1 MAGKRKYNFT
11 QEQKQDMVR
20 MYECGIKNKD
30 IMESY
35 GIKSEQTLYDILH
48 EMNVELRGRRISA
61 NKTDDS
67 SKPKSKSKS
76 KRITC
81 ECGHVNPPES
91 RFCNQC
97 GKELKT
103 EEEKII
109 DNLRSARNWISFLP
123 ESKRESVDKR
133 LMDAIKLLKK
143 KCGVTK

>member
-20 MYECGIKNKD
+20 MYECGIRNKD

-48 EMNVELRGRRISA
+48 EMNVELRSRQISA
-61 NKTDDS
+61 DKTDDS

-76 KRITC
+76 KRRTC
-81 ECGHVNPPES
+81 ECGHINPPES

-97 GKELKT
+97 DKELKT

-143 KCGVTK
+143 KCGFTK